1 MPHRMRLDRARE
13 LARELEL
20 DALLVVS
27 PANIFYFTGFKG
39 APRLLVP
46 SDGRPILL
54 TPGVDLAAAQ
64 QHFSGAEVEVRHV
77 RVGQKP
83 DDVLLEALRELRV
96 RKLGFDSLPLAT
108 YRRLA
113 SELGEEE
120 LVEASERVWELRK
133 VKDEREI
140 AAIRR
145 ACEIA
150 SKVMAFVPELLA
162 PGVRELEVAGELER
176 ELRLAGSEEHP
187 FSIIVASGPN
197 SALPHARASGR
208 ELREGDLVVVDL
220 GATCGGYVSDMT
232 RTFVVGRP
240 EPWQEKVYAAVRE
253 AQLTAIEALR
263 AGVRACDVDAVARG
277 LIDKA
282 GYADYFVHSL
292 GHGVG
297 IEVHEQ
303 PRLAPGVE
311 EELRAGYVI
320 TVEPGIYLPD
330 KGGVMIED
338 TVLVLE
344 EGREVLTGPSAPSEL
359 AG

>member
-1 MPHRMRLDRARE
+1 MPHRMRLDKARE
-13 LARELEL
+13 LARGLEL
-20 DALLVVS
+20 DALLVAS

-113 SELGEEE
+113 GELGEEG
-120 LVEASERVWELRK
+120 LVEVSGWVWELRK
-133 VKDEREI
+133 VKDEREVV
-140 AAIRR
+140 AIRR

-220 GATCGGYVSDMT
+220 GATCEGYVSDTT

-240 EPWQEKVYAAVRE
+240 EPWQEKIYAAVRE

-263 AGVRACDVDAVARG
+263 AGVRACDVDAVARN

-311 EELRAGYVI
+311 EELQAGYVS

-330 KGGVMIED
+330 KGGVRIED